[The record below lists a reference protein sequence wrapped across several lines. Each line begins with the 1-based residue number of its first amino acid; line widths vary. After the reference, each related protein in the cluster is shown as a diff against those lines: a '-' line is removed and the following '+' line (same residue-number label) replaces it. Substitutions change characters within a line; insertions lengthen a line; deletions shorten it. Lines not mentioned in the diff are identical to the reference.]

1 MLRDLGSEP
10 RLLRR
15 EGRLS
20 VPTTSGVLL
29 GAEWREHHLA
39 ASKEV
44 RMNNG
49 LRSYS

>member
-10 RLLRR
+10 RLLQR
-15 EGRLS
+15 EGRVS
-20 VPTTSGVLL
+20 VSTRSGVLL
-29 GAEWREHHLA
+29 GPERREHHLA